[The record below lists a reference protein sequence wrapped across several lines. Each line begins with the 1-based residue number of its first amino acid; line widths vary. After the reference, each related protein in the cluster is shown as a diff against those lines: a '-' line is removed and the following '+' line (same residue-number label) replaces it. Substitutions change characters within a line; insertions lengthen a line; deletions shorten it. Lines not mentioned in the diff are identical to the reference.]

1 MNVYEKYRKIAEAR
15 QFFEEY
21 RKLARL
27 VDDLDIRFWKRFI
40 LRNDRRYASIDNDI
54 AEEMLRKEYKS
65 CVADLIAMRCEVES
79 ALETVTDDMTR
90 NLMREHFVRDLSIE
104 EIAKKWE
111 IEEWRVGEM
120 IQAGLLEAQRSN
132 NLPK

>member
-1 MNVYEKYRKIAEAR
+1 MNVYEKYRKMAEAR

-65 CVADLIAMRCEVES
+65 SVADLITMRREVES
-79 ALETVTDDMTR
+79 ALETVTDDLTR
-90 NLMREHFVRDLSIE
+90 NLMREHFIRDLSIE
-104 EIAKKWE
+104 EIADKWE

-120 IQAGLLEAQRSN
+120 IQAGLLEAQHSN